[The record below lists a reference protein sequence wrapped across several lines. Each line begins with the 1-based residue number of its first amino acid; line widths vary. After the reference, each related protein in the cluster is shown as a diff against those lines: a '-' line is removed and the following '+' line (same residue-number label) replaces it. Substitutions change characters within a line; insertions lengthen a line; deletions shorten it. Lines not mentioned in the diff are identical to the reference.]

1 MENPAPGIEGTLRLW
16 PHKLKGEGHYAAVLQ
31 KKGKLPEGYQ
41 PVCATGTEKGIPA
54 KNLAK
59 DWAEY
64 FAFAKETFSEKLMGE
79 AGLCTAGEGFLAFGD
94 NLYRMPERMPGS
106 RAESAASG
114 TAPGNLEKESFR
126 TGSCAGTGAV
136 PEGCEACMESVRGG
150 SGCLS
155 EGTDFFRGRRERLV
169 SDLRGRHQPGLG
181 KIGRRHHEEP
191 LSQGAAKM
199 RTEILYEDN
208 SILVMQTGRTGGT
221 VRRIGQADVV
231 SELKSY
237 LVKQA
242 GAGQGEP
249 YLAVIHRLDQPVE
262 GVLVFAKEKKSAAVL
277 TKQLSAGTLN
287 KQYYAVLCGYP
298 DASEGELVD
307 YLRKEGSVAVA
318 VTGREKNFPD
328 AKIAKLHYSILEKI
342 NQPMPLALA
351 DVCIETGR
359 FHQIRAVC
367 PCGWALL
374 GDTKYGNTTVAGTAG
389 SPAYRGVALCA
400 YSLDFTHPGNG
411 KKMSFRVKPQNP
423 AFEKFTKI
431 PSEDIFEG

>member
-1 MENPAPGIEGTLRLW
+1 M
-16 PHKLKGEGHYAAVLQ
+16 
-31 KKGKLPEGYQ
+31 
-41 PVCATGTEKGIPA
+41 
-54 KNLAK
+54 
-59 DWAEY
+59 
-64 FAFAKETFSEKLMGE
+64 
-79 AGLCTAGEGFLAFGD
+79 
-94 NLYRMPERMPGS
+94 
-106 RAESAASG
+106 
-114 TAPGNLEKESFR
+114 
-126 TGSCAGTGAV
+126 
-136 PEGCEACMESVRGG
+136 
-150 SGCLS
+150 
-155 EGTDFFRGRRERLV
+155 
-169 SDLRGRHQPGLG
+169 
-181 KIGRRHHEEP
+181 
-191 LSQGAAKM
+191 
-199 RTEILYEDN
+199 
-208 SILVMQTGRTGGT
+208 
-221 VRRIGQADVV
+221 
-231 SELKSY
+231 
-237 LVKQA
+237 
-242 GAGQGEP
+242 
-249 YLAVIHRLDQPVE
+249 E

-318 VTGREKNFPD
+318 VTGREMNFPD

-359 FHQIRAVC
+359 FHQIRVQFAHA
-367 PCGWALL
+367 GWPLL

>member
-1 MENPAPGIEGTLRLW
+1 MWI
-16 PHKLKGEGHYAAVLQ
+16 
-31 KKGKLPEGYQ
+31 
-41 PVCATGTEKGIPA
+41 
-54 KNLAK
+54 K
-59 DWAEY
+59 DIRDY
-64 FAFAKETFSEKLMGE
+64 
-79 AGLCTAGEGFLAFGD
+79 
-94 NLYRMPERMPGS
+94 
-106 RAESAASG
+106 
-114 TAPGNLEKESFR
+114 
-126 TGSCAGTGAV
+126 
-136 PEGCEACMESVRGG
+136 
-150 SGCLS
+150 
-155 EGTDFFRGRRERLV
+155 
-169 SDLRGRHQPGLG
+169 
-181 KIGRRHHEEP
+181 
-191 LSQGAAKM
+191 
-199 RTEILYEDN
+199 ILYEDKD
-208 SILVMQTGRTGGT
+208 ILVCHKPAGLAVQNARVGNM
-221 VRRIGQADVV
+221 DME
-231 SELKSY
+231 SLLKNY
-237 LVKQA
+237 IAQKVPGKM
-242 GAGQGEP
+242 P
-249 YLAVIHRLDQPVE
+249 YLGIIHRLDQPVE

-318 VTGREKNFPD
+318 VTGREMNFPD

-359 FHQIRAVC
+359 FHQIRVQFAHA
-367 PCGWALL
+367 GWPLL

-411 KKMSFRVKPQNP
+411 KKMSFRVKPRNP

>member
-1 MENPAPGIEGTLRLW
+1 
-16 PHKLKGEGHYAAVLQ
+16 
-31 KKGKLPEGYQ
+31 
-41 PVCATGTEKGIPA
+41 
-54 KNLAK
+54 
-59 DWAEY
+59 
-64 FAFAKETFSEKLMGE
+64 
-79 AGLCTAGEGFLAFGD
+79 
-94 NLYRMPERMPGS
+94 
-106 RAESAASG
+106 
-114 TAPGNLEKESFR
+114 
-126 TGSCAGTGAV
+126 
-136 PEGCEACMESVRGG
+136 
-150 SGCLS
+150 
-155 EGTDFFRGRRERLV
+155 
-169 SDLRGRHQPGLG
+169 
-181 KIGRRHHEEP
+181 
-191 LSQGAAKM
+191 M

-208 SILVMQTGRTGGT
+208 SVLVIRKPAGLAVQSAG
-221 VRRIGQADVV
+221 IGQPDVV
-231 SELKSY
+231 SELKSH
-237 LVKQA
+237 LAKLPDT
-242 GAGQGEP
+242 GRLGTGKGEP
-249 YLAVIHRLDQPVE
+249 YLGIVHRLDQPVE

-359 FHQIRAVC
+359 FHQIRVQFAHA
-367 PCGWALL
+367 GWPLL

>member
-1 MENPAPGIEGTLRLW
+1 M
-16 PHKLKGEGHYAAVLQ
+16 
-31 KKGKLPEGYQ
+31 
-41 PVCATGTEKGIPA
+41 
-54 KNLAK
+54 
-59 DWAEY
+59 
-64 FAFAKETFSEKLMGE
+64 FS
-79 AGLCTAGEGFLAFGD
+79 
-94 NLYRMPERMPGS
+94 
-106 RAESAASG
+106 
-114 TAPGNLEKESFR
+114 
-126 TGSCAGTGAV
+126 
-136 PEGCEACMESVRGG
+136 
-150 SGCLS
+150 
-155 EGTDFFRGRRERLV
+155 
-169 SDLRGRHQPGLG
+169 G
-181 KIGRRHHEEP
+181 KIEDYILFED
-191 LSQGAAKM
+191 K
-199 RTEILYEDN
+199 EIIVCRKPAGIAVQN
-208 SILVMQTGRTGGT
+208 A
-221 VRRIGQADVV
+221 RIGAMDLE
-231 SELKSY
+231 SSLKNY
-237 LVKQA
+237 LAEKD
-242 GAGQGEP
+242 GKRPP
-249 YLAVIHRLDQPVE
+249 YLAVVHRLDQPVE

-298 DASEGELVD
+298 AVAEGELVD

-359 FHQIRAVC
+359 FHQIRVQFAHA
-367 PCGWALL
+367 GWPLL

>member
-1 MENPAPGIEGTLRLW
+1 MFSGKIEDYILFEDKEIIVCRKPAGIAVQNARIGAMDLESS
-16 PHKLKGEGHYAAVLQ
+16 LKNY
-31 KKGKLPEGYQ
+31 
-41 PVCATGTEKGIPA
+41 
-54 KNLAK
+54 LAMQ
-59 DWAEY
+59 D
-64 FAFAKETFSEKLMGE
+64 
-79 AGLCTAGEGFLAFGD
+79 
-94 NLYRMPERMPGS
+94 
-106 RAESAASG
+106 
-114 TAPGNLEKESFR
+114 
-126 TGSCAGTGAV
+126 
-136 PEGCEACMESVRGG
+136 GG
-150 SGCLS
+150 
-155 EGTDFFRGRRERLV
+155 GRR
-169 SDLRGRHQPGLG
+169 
-181 KIGRRHHEEP
+181 I
-191 LSQGAAKM
+191 
-199 RTEILYEDN
+199 
-208 SILVMQTGRTGGT
+208 
-221 VRRIGQADVV
+221 
-231 SELKSY
+231 
-237 LVKQA
+237 
-242 GAGQGEP
+242 P

-351 DVCIETGR
+351 DVCIGTGR
-359 FHQIRAVC
+359 FHQIRVQFAHA
-367 PCGWALL
+367 GWPLL

>member
-1 MENPAPGIEGTLRLW
+1 MMRPLMYRG
-16 PHKLKGEGHYAAVLQ
+16 
-31 KKGKLPEGYQ
+31 
-41 PVCATGTEKGIPA
+41 
-54 KNLAK
+54 KNLLLYADGAIVVVYK
-59 DWAEY
+59 PAGL
-64 FAFAKETFSEKLMGE
+64 AVQTKKMGE
-79 AGLCTAGEGFLAFGD
+79 KDL
-94 NLYRMPERMPGS
+94 
-106 RAESAASG
+106 ES
-114 TAPGNLEKESFR
+114 LLR
-126 TGSCAGTGAV
+126 TW
-136 PEGCEACMESVRGG
+136 
-150 SGCLS
+150 
-155 EGTDFFRGRRERLV
+155 
-169 SDLRGRHQPGLG
+169 Q
-181 KIGRRHHEEP
+181 
-191 LSQGAAKM
+191 
-199 RTEILYEDN
+199 
-208 SILVMQTGRTGGT
+208 
-221 VRRIGQADVV
+221 
-231 SELKSY
+231 
-237 LVKQA
+237 
-242 GAGQGEP
+242 AGQGAGT
-249 YLAVIHRLDQPVE
+249 YIGVVHRLDQPVE

-298 DASEGELVD
+298 AVAEGELVD

-359 FHQIRAVC
+359 FHQIRVQFAHA
-367 PCGWALL
+367 GWPLL

>member
-1 MENPAPGIEGTLRLW
+1 
-16 PHKLKGEGHYAAVLQ
+16 
-31 KKGKLPEGYQ
+31 
-41 PVCATGTEKGIPA
+41 
-54 KNLAK
+54 
-59 DWAEY
+59 
-64 FAFAKETFSEKLMGE
+64 
-79 AGLCTAGEGFLAFGD
+79 
-94 NLYRMPERMPGS
+94 
-106 RAESAASG
+106 
-114 TAPGNLEKESFR
+114 
-126 TGSCAGTGAV
+126 
-136 PEGCEACMESVRGG
+136 
-150 SGCLS
+150 
-155 EGTDFFRGRRERLV
+155 
-169 SDLRGRHQPGLG
+169 
-181 KIGRRHHEEP
+181 
-191 LSQGAAKM
+191 M

-208 SILVMQTGRTGGT
+208 SILVIRKPAGLAVQSA
-221 VRRIGQADVV
+221 RIGQADVV

-237 LVKQA
+237 LAKQA

-318 VTGREKNFPD
+318 VTGREMNFPD

-359 FHQIRAVC
+359 FHQIRVQFAHA
-367 PCGWALL
+367 GWPLL

-400 YSLDFTHPGNG
+400 YSLDFIHPGNG